1 MSKGGEETMKGKP
14 WTVEE
19 EKQLKA
25 LAEAQNPVEAI
36 AIRLKKTPDA
46 IMKKCNRL
54 GIEVVGSR
62 RLKTTTS
69 ISMPKD
75 LLSVEETLQ
84 ILAGALTE
92 SCKPGLDKVEAQRL
106 QVIST
111 LARNYEVLLT
121 NFVHY
126 RDIEV
131 RVVEMEKKY

>member
-1 MSKGGEETMKGKP
+1 
-14 WTVEE
+14 
-19 EKQLKA
+19 
-25 LAEAQNPVEAI
+25 
-36 AIRLKKTPDA
+36 
-46 IMKKCNRL
+46 MKKCDRL

-69 ISMPKD
+69 IPMPKD
-75 LLSVEETLQ
+75 LLSLEETLQ

-92 SCKPGLDKVEAQRL
+92 SCKPGLDKVEVQRL

-111 LARNYEVLLT
+111 LARNYDVLLT

-131 RVVEMEKKY
+131 RIVEMEKKYERMLKEKASDLAPKNNNDALSTS